1 MAVRRKPPHNV
12 QTLQRWVAEQS
23 KIEGI
28 AASRLQRWI
37 SYMVIAAALDRIRD
51 EYDEPL
57 FVAKGGLAME
67 LRLQLQARASQDFDA
82 TFRAS
87 VSTMLESLDEALR
100 EPYGDFTLSRTE
112 PDYTNDDGFTRLR
125 VRLVYR
131 GRSWQSVVLE
141 LIPADGTWAAELE
154 RLPAIDIATFGL
166 PGPERIACIS
176 IRYQVAQKLH
186 ACTETFDD
194 ERVND
199 RSRDL
204 IDLLLLRSLIT
215 DMPAVREACV
225 DTFALRG
232 KQDWPPTLSS
242 PDHWPAQYAAESA
255 EIGFS
260 IADVEE
266 AAQQVRALIA
276 EIDAA
281 L

>member
-1 MAVRRKPPHNV
+1 MAARRQPPHNV
-12 QTLQRWVAEQS
+12 QTLQRWVAEHS
-23 KIEGI
+23 KIEGV

-51 EYDEPL
+51 EHNEPL

-67 LRLQLQARASQDFDA
+67 LRLQLKARASQDFDA

-87 VSTMLESLDEALR
+87 VSSMIEALDDALR

-112 PDYTNDDGFTRLR
+112 PEYTNDDGFTRLR
-125 VRLVYR
+125 VRLIYK

-141 LIPADGTWAAELE
+141 LMPADGTWAAEVE
-154 RLPAIDIATFGL
+154 ELPAIDIAAFGL

-194 ERVND
+194 ERIND

-215 DMPAVREACV
+215 NMPAVREACV
-225 DTFALRG
+225 DTFSLRR
-232 KQDWPPTLSS
+232 KQAWPPALTI
-242 PDHWPAQYAAESA
+242 PDHWPGQYAAEA
-255 EIGFS
+255 TEIGFT
-260 IADVEE
+260 ITDVEE
-266 AAQQVRALIA
+266 AADQVRALIA

-281 L
+281 I